1 MHPDYSSP
9 TTTSPQPSPAPTTF
23 FGRRERRRPRRDD
36 DYDDV
41 AHRIAALAELDDSS
55 HEFSCE
61 RNDVIARCLPLAD
74 NVARRFGGRGEAFDD
89 LVQVARLGLVNAVDR
104 FDPARG
110 SDFLSFAVPTVM
122 GEVRRHFRD
131 STWSL
136 RVPRRTKENY
146 MQIAKVSDA
155 MLQRL
160 GRAPRPSE
168 IAAEMDLDLDAVVDG
183 LVARSA
189 YHAGSIDAEITSD
202 ASTMRLQ
209 DTLGDIDERMGAVEH
224 VATLRPA
231 LARLT
236 DRERQIVGLRFFGSM
251 SQSQIAERIG
261 ISQMHVS
268 RILSKT
274 LAALR
279 ADLDDAALDG
289 V

>member
-1 MHPDYSSP
+1 MHPDNLPSS
-9 TTTSPQPSPAPTTF
+9 TTSPQPAGP
-23 FGRRERRRPRRDD
+23 GRRPDPRRSRRDD
-36 DYDDV
+36 DYTDV
-41 AHRIAALAELDDSS
+41 AQSIAALAELDGSS
-55 HEFSCE
+55 REFTCG
-61 RNDVIARCLPLAD
+61 RDDVISRCLPLAD
-74 NVARRFGGRGEAFDD
+74 NIARRFGGRGEAFDD

-104 FDPARG
+104 FDPTRG

-131 STWSL
+131 ATWSL
-136 RVPRRTKENY
+136 RVPRRTKESY
-146 MQIAKVSDA
+146 LQIAKVSDA

-168 IAAEMDLDLDAVVDG
+168 IATEMDLDLDAVVDG

-189 YHAGSIDAEITSD
+189 YHAASIDAEITSD
-202 ASTMRLQ
+202 ASTMRVQ
-209 DTLGDIDERMGAVEH
+209 DTLGDLDAHMGTVEH

-251 SQSQIAERIG
+251 SQSQIAARVG